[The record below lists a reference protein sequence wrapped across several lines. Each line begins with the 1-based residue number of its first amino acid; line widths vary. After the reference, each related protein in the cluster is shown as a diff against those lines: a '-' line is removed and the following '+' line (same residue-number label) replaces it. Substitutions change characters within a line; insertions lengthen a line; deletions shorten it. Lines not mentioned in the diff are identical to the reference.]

1 MTEPVITINGRQLT
15 ESQAMAVRAAVTAF
29 WQDMAEPDALG
40 DDDHG
45 RRMSEAYRDRL
56 TEVLQII
63 GSKVEGDLAAQGRAS
78 QSGMLLEVVSQ
89 RAARIL
95 QLAGIVPEQ
104 ASEGHRALAEKYAIS
119 GDPVDQSAMRLRRM
133 IDKGG

>member
-1 MTEPVITINGRQLT
+1 MTEPLITISGRQLT
-15 ESQAMAVRAAVTAF
+15 EAQAMAVRVAITAYH
-29 WQDMAEPDALG
+29 QEMADPVALG
-40 DDDHG
+40 DDEDG
-45 RRMSEAYRDRL
+45 RRMTEAYRDRL

-63 GSKVEGDLAAQGRAS
+63 VSKVEGDLAAQGRAS

-89 RAARIL
+89 RATRIL

-104 ASEGHRALAEKYAIS
+104 ASEGHRALAEKFAIS